1 VSRGKGRET
10 FQSLTVRLS
19 DAEHLRLW
27 EAASKWGDYGPARVR
42 RRLAL
47 GLGEQLRAELAG
59 WQRVDAHLPPRELLA
74 APLPAP
80 SARTPERRAA
90 FRAALRLRA
99 AQAELACLV
108 RYCGGLEGAG
118 LPEELPLALAAGRS
132 AARLGWLACRLE
144 RALSEVEP

>member
-1 VSRGKGRET
+1 MSRCKGRET

-27 EAASKWGDYGPARVR
+27 EAASKWGDHGPARVR
-42 RRLAL
+42 SRLAL
-47 GLGEQLRAELAG
+47 GLGQQLRAEVAG
-59 WQRVDAHLPPRELLA
+59 WERVDVHLPPRELLA

-80 SARTPERRAA
+80 TARTPERRAA

-108 RYCGGLEGAG
+108 RYCGGREGEG
-118 LPEELPLALAAGRS
+118 LPEELPLALVACRA
-132 AARLGWLACRLE
+132 AARLGWLAARLE
-144 RALSEVEP
+144 QALAEVEP